1 MSPISLV
8 VLTAYHTVNLTPRS
22 STSCIYLRCLLTTVC
37 YFGCLSN
44 SLKNL
49 ICDISY
55 QWIEFTATHCFTK
68 LVENRTLATMISADM
83 LLNPLSYYLI
93 FHLRKMLFPLVSSR
107 TKSPLKIC
115 SPVDFMVDLEGR
127 KTTRNRIPTF
137 VTTNFTGFHPRVHLR
152 FNKKGHLLCHT
163 VLHLRDTTIYSVAPN
178 LTNWHSL

>member
-8 VLTAYHTVNLTPRS
+8 VLTEYHTVNLTPRS
-22 STSCIYLRCLLTTVC
+22 STSCIYLRCLLTTIC
-37 YFGCLSN
+37 YFDCLCI
-44 SLKNL
+44 SLSNL

-55 QWIEFTATHCFTK
+55 QWIDFTTTHCFTK
-68 LVENRTLATMISADM
+68 LVEYHTLATMISANM

-93 FHLRKMLFPLVSSR
+93 FHLRKTFPLVSSR
-107 TKSPLKIC
+107 TKNPLKIC

-127 KTTRNRIPTF
+127 RTTRNRIPTF
-137 VTTNFTGFHPRVHLR
+137 VTTNFTEFLPRVHLR

-178 LTNWHSL
+178 LTNWRSL